1 VLQKKL
7 SIFFGTHV
15 PLQERLYYA
24 ISAVGIVSAIIGLI
38 STFMAGLS
46 LGGIL
51 AAASCVVALFII
63 SIYALK
69 TKNFERASILISTV
83 FNLLIFPINF
93 IYSGGSSGGMPIYFI
108 MGISATFFLVKG
120 KIRNTLVLLFFI
132 VYIVLILA
140 GHYNPETIVPFPS
153 EEARIVDIIF
163 AMIIVSSFIGVVSNI
178 IVYEYSTEHSKV
190 DRLNQRL
197 SQFAIKDSLTNLYN
211 RRYLM
216 QQLEYQMEKAKQEK
230 YSLAL
235 IILDIDF
242 FKHINDKYG
251 HLIGDE
257 VLRNFSTLLL
267 NEIRFGDIAGR
278 YGGEEFFVI
287 LIETNREDAFNLAEG
302 IRKKVYNTILAES
315 VEEPITISG
324 GIGFYHSP
332 MYVEDLISRADK
344 NLYQAKFAG
353 RNKIISI

>member
-1 VLQKKL
+1 MLQKKL

-24 ISAVGIVSAIIGLI
+24 MSVVGMVSAIIGLI

-51 AAASCVVALFII
+51 AAASCVVALVII
-63 SIYALK
+63 SIYALE

-93 IYSGGSSGGMPIYFI
+93 IYSGGSNGGMPMYFI
-108 MGISATFFLVKG
+108 MGIIATFLLVKG
-120 KIRNTLVLLFFI
+120 KIRNILVLLFLI
-132 VYIVLILA
+132 VYIALFIA
-140 GHYNPETIVPFPS
+140 GYYNPEMIVPFPS
-153 EEARIVDIIF
+153 EEARIIDLIF
-163 AMIIVSSFIGVVSNI
+163 AMVIVSGFTGVAINI
-178 IVYEYSTEHSKV
+178 VVYEYSTEHSKV

-197 SQFAIKDSLTNLYN
+197 SQFAIKDSLTNLFN

-216 QQLEYQMEKAKQEK
+216 QQLEYQMEKAKQEN

-267 NEIRFGDIAGR
+267 NEIRGEDIAGR

-287 LIETNREDAFNLAEG
+287 LSETNREAAFNLAER

-315 VEEPITISG
+315 VKEPITISG
-324 GIGFYHSP
+324 GIGFYRSP
-332 MYVEDLISRADK
+332 MYVEDLISMADK

-353 RNKIISI
+353 RNKIIAE

>member
-1 VLQKKL
+1 MLQKKL

-51 AAASCVVALFII
+51 AAASCIVAFVII

-93 IYSGGSSGGMPIYFI
+93 IYSGGSNGGMPIYFI
-108 MGISATFFLVKG
+108 MGIAGTFFLVKG
-120 KIRNTLVLLFFI
+120 KIRNALVLLFFI
-132 VYIVLILA
+132 VYILLILA
-140 GHYNPETIVPFPS
+140 GHYNPEIIIPFPS

-163 AMIIVSSFIGVVSNI
+163 AMIIVSGFIGVVSNI
-178 IVYEYSTEHSKV
+178 IVYEYSTEHFKV

-197 SQFAIKDSLTNLYN
+197 SQFAIKDSLTNLFN

-216 QQLEYQMEKAKQEK
+216 QQLEHQMERAKQEN

-242 FKHINDKYG
+242 FKNINDNYG
-251 HLIGDE
+251 HLVGDE

-267 NEIRFGDIAGR
+267 NEIRCDDIAGR

-287 LIETNREDAFNLAEG
+287 LIKTNREAAFNLAER
-302 IRKKVYNTILAES
+302 IRSKVYNTILAET
-315 VEEPITISG
+315 VKEPITISG

-332 MYVEDLISRADK
+332 MHIEDLISMADK

-353 RNKIISI
+353 RNKIIGE